1 MRLFGLIFL
10 FNKFSHGFFVLFLKV
25 SGDLGDH
32 FGQRIWLRILL
43 FGLSVF
49 IGLLWRVHGFDEF
62 EHGVSG

>member
-10 FNKFSHGFFVLFLKV
+10 FNKFFHGFFVLFLKV

-43 FGLSVF
+43 FGLRVF
-49 IGLLWRVHGFDEF
+49 IGLLWRVHGFDEL